1 MHKFLLFPALIAIS
15 LPAMAQDLTQQPQP
29 ALTPPE
35 AMTGVRPMRGQVR
48 QAVPHAAYR
57 TQAASRPASQG
68 PGSPNEPTGDHEY
81 TGGAGSPLSTAAS
94 NTTPANT
101 RSEIAPR
108 LPDPNAAGSTPEAYL
123 AAARAALAQGKT
135 GMAQEALERAETRVL
150 DRSTDPSM
158 AATPADTPLI
168 QQIRAARQALAN
180 RDTRGAQAAIGV
192 ALGEPTGSTMA
203 EPPLRRRAAPR

>member
-1 MHKFLLFPALIAIS
+1 MHKFLLFPALMAIS

-48 QAVPHAAYR
+48 QAAPHAAYR
-57 TQAASRPASQG
+57 THSAPRSASQG
-68 PGSPNEPTGDHEY
+68 PGSPSELTGEREY
-81 TGGAGSPLSTAAS
+81 TGGAGSPLSIAAS
-94 NTTPANT
+94 NTTSANT

-108 LPDPNAAGSTPEAYL
+108 LPDPNAAASTPEAYL

-135 GMAQEALERAETRVL
+135 GMAQEALERAETRIL
-150 DRSTDPSM
+150 SRSTDPSM
-158 AATPADTPLI
+158 AATPADMPLI
-168 QQIRAARQALAN
+168 QQIGAARQALAN

-192 ALGEPTGSTMA
+192 ALGEPTGSTME
-203 EPPLRRRAAPR
+203 EPPLRRRTAPR